1 MEATDTSS
9 ILAFAAD
16 AETEQMLKGAL
27 AWRGAQVRRGDITAA
42 IKTLSSTAS
51 PQLLFVDLDGAEFP
65 VGRIHELA
73 SVCEFETAVIAVS
86 SNDTARF
93 TRELLACG
101 VSDYLPKPL
110 TASDIRDAVTTALR
124 DEEDMTARLYAGR
137 VIAFAGCG
145 GSGATTLAALTA
157 LTAAAQGS
165 YVSVLDL
172 ERTSEA
178 LPLMLDVEPAVGF
191 DELLDLAAKPDPDP
205 SLIDGVQT
213 RVTPRISVYGYR
225 AGDSLPAPPTA
236 EAVQWLMEQ
245 LANRSHLVIV
255 DGLTDTD
262 LLFSV
267 LANADERV
275 LVFEPT
281 LVSLNRVIRRM
292 ALLGRDN
299 WGLLV
304 ENHTRARKSTLS
316 AEDIR
321 YTLAGR
327 EPDVTMPFEPGLP
340 AATNYGL
347 PERDFSKKY
356 RQALDDLT
364 GRLTRPAVSLADT
377 VQHDTQF

>member
-16 AETEQMLKGAL
+16 RETERVLKDAL
-27 AWRGAQVRRGDITAA
+27 VGRGAQVRRGDMTAA
-42 IKTLSSTAS
+42 IKALTSAAS
-51 PQLLFVDLDGAEFP
+51 PQLLFVDLDGTEFP

-73 SVCEFETAVIAVS
+73 AVCEFGTAVVAVS

-101 VSDYLPKPL
+101 VNDYLPKPL
-110 TASDIRDAVTTALR
+110 TVSDIQDAVTAALR
-124 DEEDMTARLYAGR
+124 DEDEAAVRLYAGR

-172 ERTSEA
+172 ERTSGA

-205 SLIDGVQT
+205 GLIDGVQT
-213 RVTPRISVYGYR
+213 RLTPRVSVYGYR
-225 AGDSLPAPPTA
+225 ASDSLPPPPTV

-245 LANRSHLVIV
+245 LATRSHLVIV
-255 DGLTDTD
+255 DGLADTD
-262 LLFSV
+262 LLFFV
-267 LANADERV
+267 LAHVDERV

-281 LVSLNRVIRRM
+281 LVSLHRVIHRV
-292 ALLGRDN
+292 ALLGKDN
-299 WGLLV
+299 PGLLV
-304 ENHTRARKSTLS
+304 ANHTRARRSALS

-327 EPDVTMPFEPGLP
+327 EPDVTVPFEPGLP

-347 PERDFSKKY
+347 TEREFSKKY
-356 RQALDDLT
+356 RTALEALT
-364 GRLTRPAVSLADT
+364 GRLTRPVTSLADA
-377 VQHDTQF
+377 VYDDR

>member
-1 MEATDTSS
+1 MEATETSS

-16 AETEQMLKGAL
+16 TATERVLKDAL
-27 AWRGAQVRRGDITAA
+27 AGRGAQVRRGDMTAA
-42 IKTLSSTAS
+42 IKTLTAAAS
-51 PQLLFVDLDGAEFP
+51 PRLLLVDLDGTEFP

-73 SVCEFETAVIAVS
+73 AVCEFGTTVVAVS

-110 TASDIRDAVTTALR
+110 TVSDIHDAVTTALR
-124 DEEDMTARLYAGR
+124 DEDEAEARLYAGR

-172 ERTSEA
+172 ERTSGA

-205 SLIDGVQT
+205 SLIDGVRT
-213 RVTPRISVYGYR
+213 RVTPRVSVYGYR
-225 AGDSLPAPPTA
+225 AGDSLPPPPTA
-236 EAVQWLMEQ
+236 EAVLWLMEQ
-245 LANRSHLVIV
+245 LANRSHLVLV

-262 LLFSV
+262 LLFAV
-267 LANADERV
+267 LPNANERV

-281 LVSLNRVIRRM
+281 LVSLNRVIRRLV
-292 ALLGRDN
+292 LLGNDHPS
-299 WGLLV
+299 LLV
-304 ENHTRARKSTLS
+304 ENHTRAPKSALS
-316 AEDIR
+316 TADIQ

-327 EPDVTMPFEPGLP
+327 EPDVTVPFESGLP

-347 PERDFSKKY
+347 PEREFGKKY
-356 RQALDDLT
+356 RKALEALT
-364 GRLTRPAVSLADT
+364 GRLVRPATSLADAA
-377 VQHDTQF
+377 QYDN

>member
-1 MEATDTSS
+1 MESTDTSS

-16 AETEQMLKGAL
+16 TATERVLKDAL
-27 AWRGAQVRRGDITAA
+27 AGREAQVRRGDITAA
-42 IKTLSSTAS
+42 IKTLSAAAS
-51 PQLLFVDLDGAEFP
+51 PQLLFVDLDGTEFP

-73 SVCEFETAVIAVS
+73 AVCEFGTAVVAVS

-110 TASDIRDAVTTALR
+110 TASDIHDAVTAALR
-124 DEEDMTARLYAGR
+124 DEEAADSLYAGR

-145 GSGATTLAALTA
+145 GSGATTLAVLTA
-157 LTAAAQGS
+157 LTAANQGS

-172 ERTSEA
+172 ERTSGA
-178 LPLMLDVEPAVGF
+178 LPLMLDVEPAMGF

-205 SLIDGVQT
+205 GLIDGVRT
-213 RVTPRISVYGYR
+213 RVTPRVSVYGYR
-225 AGDSLPAPPTA
+225 GGDSLPSPPAA
-236 EAVQWLMEQ
+236 EAVLWLMEQ

-262 LLFSV
+262 LLFAV
-267 LANADERV
+267 LPNASERV

-281 LVSLNRVIRRM
+281 LVSLNRVIRRLV
-292 ALLGRDN
+292 LLGNDN
-299 WGLLV
+299 PSLLV
-304 ENHTRARKSTLS
+304 ENHTRAPKSALS
-316 AEDIR
+316 AADIQ

-327 EPDVTMPFEPGLP
+327 EPDVTVPFEPGLP

-356 RQALDDLT
+356 RKALEALT
-364 GRLTRPAVSLADT
+364 GRLIRPAISLADAA
-377 VQHDTQF
+377 QNDY